1 MVHKPANRRPREGGD
16 PGRVAEIWVHA
27 QPNFQ
32 AASAFKHPKAKPPPR
47 IISAGFCLLLLFSLT
62 ITYFHTGCS
71 TIIGAKSF
79 HGPVRDGKGWYRLAM
94 VIRHNLY
101 EFCRQSGNSTL
112 NLEEVVF
119 LFLGSHLFQQTAHTV
134 ILFITVKVIGT
145 SRTGN

>member
-1 MVHKPANRRPREGGD
+1 MVVRCGG
-16 PGRVAEIWVHA
+16 VEIY
-27 QPNFQ
+27 
-32 AASAFKHPKAKPPPR
+32 KAKNPGEFTR
-47 IISAGFCLLLLFSLT
+47 RGFCLLLIYYLLLLLSLT

-79 HGPVRDGKGWYRLAM
+79 HGPVRDGKGWDRLAM